1 MAAKSAFPP
10 PQLTISRSQA
20 CRFLLAHQFL
30 LPPRQLN
37 GKAGAVEI
45 MRRLGCIQFDPV
57 NVVGW
62 NPDLVLQARLSDYRS
77 GMLDDLLYTDRLFWD
92 GFDKVG
98 SIYLAEDWPH
108 FSRRRLHAVDNVRF
122 TEEEPKRLEPL
133 ILEKI
138 RSIGP
143 ISSLDLED
151 QTRIGGYW

>member
-20 CRFLLAHQFL
+20 RRFLLAHQFL

-98 SIYLAEDWPH
+98 SIYLANFFPRPGRSDPH
-108 FSRRRLHAVDNVRF
+108 WRLLGISNSGGARCAG
-122 TEEEPKRLEPL
+122 EPL
-133 ILEKI
+133 H
-138 RSIGP
+138 SIAHRHP
-143 ISSLDLED
+143 PS
-151 QTRIGGYW
+151 QRHPA

>member
-77 GMLDDLLYTDRLFWD
+77 GMLDELLHRPPVL
-92 GFDKVG
+92 G
-98 SIYLAEDWPH
+98 
-108 FSRRRLHAVDNVRF
+108 RVR
-122 TEEEPKRLEPL
+122 
-133 ILEKI
+133 
-138 RSIGP
+138 
-143 ISSLDLED
+143 
-151 QTRIGGYW
+151 